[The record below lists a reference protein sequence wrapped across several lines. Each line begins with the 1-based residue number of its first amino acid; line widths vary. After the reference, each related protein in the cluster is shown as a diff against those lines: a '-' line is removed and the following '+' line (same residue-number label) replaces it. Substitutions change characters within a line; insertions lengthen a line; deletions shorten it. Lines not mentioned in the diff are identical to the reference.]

1 MRSRRSQVRFLLS
14 AQMNTL
20 LKNIPKITPKYVKIL
35 EKLGLFTVQDFL
47 FYLPFRYDDFSRTI
61 TLSEEYLNSVVT
73 ISAVVTKTKL
83 NRIFRRKMTIAEVY
97 LEDENQ
103 TPLKAVWFNQPF
115 ILESM
120 PIGSEVRLS
129 GKLGQ
134 TGKYFTLQNPAWERA
149 SREKTNTGQ
158 LVPVYSETPGIT
170 SKWIRWQ
177 MKTFLEH
184 NPPPKDYVPEDLR
197 KKLHLYSLPSALRQ
211 IHFPENQEKLLIAQK
226 TFAFRE
232 MFLMQLKT
240 LQMKNIWE
248 AQSATSLRFDEKLI
262 KNFTE
267 NLPFKLTGA
276 QRKASFEILKDLEKT
291 SPMNRLLNG
300 DVGAGKTVVA
310 AISALSALSQKKQ
323 VAILA
328 PTEVLAL
335 QHFQLFSKLF
345 ENYDFKIALLTSSY
359 KLINS
364 CHSERSIFEKRKNT
378 QSKNLQTTTPK
389 FSNKSLASRLSPADP
404 STPLR
409 YAQDDIKK
417 ITRISLLASI
427 KSGEVNLI
435 IGTHAI
441 IQKDVS
447 FKNLSLVIIDEQHRF
462 GVAQRSVLQ
471 QEAMELTDP
480 VKSPIGDHGARPA
493 KSPTGDRG
501 ASGKKKNIPH
511 LLTMTA
517 TPIPRTLAIAFFGS
531 LDLSILD
538 EMPKNRKPIKTKI
551 VLPAQRDQV
560 YAFMR
565 REIDAGRQVFVIL
578 PFVEESKVLTEV
590 KAATEE
596 HKKLS
601 LVFPEYSLGLMHGRL
616 KSKEKETVM
625 QEFKDKKSQIL
636 VSTSVVEVGI
646 DIPNA
651 TIMLIE
657 NSDRFGLSQLH
668 QFRGRV
674 GRGEQ
679 QSYCFLFTDSTTQT
693 SLQRLR
699 ALEKS
704 NDGFALSEIDLK
716 LRGPGQLLGKAQSG
730 LSDIAMENLN
740 NLKLI
745 KIAREEAENIL
756 KTDPKLK
763 KHPLIAKALEKFAKD
778 VHLE

>member
-1 MRSRRSQVRFLLS
+1 
-14 AQMNTL
+14 MNTL
-20 LKNIPKITPKYVKIL
+20 LKNIPKITPKYIKIL

-47 FYLPFRYDDFSRTI
+47 FYLPFRYDDFSKTVA
-61 TLSEEYLNSVVT
+61 LSEEYLNSVITV
-73 ISAVVTKTKL
+73 SAFVTKTKL
-83 NRIFRRKMTIAEVY
+83 NRIFKRKMTIAEVM

-115 ILESM
+115 ILDSM
-120 PIGSEVRLS
+120 PIGTEVRLS
-129 GKLGQ
+129 GKLELK
-134 TGKYFTLQNPAWERA
+134 GKYLTLTNPAWERA

-158 LVPVYSETPGIT
+158 LVPIYSETPGIT

-177 MKTFLEH
+177 MKTFFANITDLE
-184 NPPPKDYVPEDLR
+184 DYVPEDLR
-197 KKLHLYSLPSALRQ
+197 KKLHLYSLLSALRQ

-240 LQMKNIWE
+240 LQMKNTWE
-248 AQSATSLRFDEKLI
+248 AQSATRLKFDEKLI
-262 KNFTE
+262 EEFIE
-267 NLPFKLTGA
+267 NLPFNLTGA
-276 QRKASFEILKDLEKT
+276 QHRASLEILKDLEKT

-300 DVGAGKTVVA
+300 DVGAGKTVVS
-310 AISALSALSQKKQ
+310 AISALSALAQKKQ

-335 QHFQLFSKLF
+335 QHFQSFSKLF
-345 ENYDFKIALLTSSY
+345 KNYDFKIALLTSSY
-359 KLINS
+359 KLV
-364 CHSERSIFEKRKNT
+364 FKNWE
-378 QSKNLQTTTPK
+378 PK
-389 FSNKSLASRLSPADP
+389 
-404 STPLR
+404 
-409 YAQDDIKK
+409 AQK
-417 ITRISLLASI
+417 ITREQMIAQI
-427 KSGEVNLI
+427 ENGEINLV

-441 IQKDVS
+441 IQKDVA
-447 FKNLSLVIIDEQHRF
+447 FKNLALVIIDEQHRF

-471 QEAMELTDP
+471 QETLELKD
-480 VKSPIGDHGARPA
+480 
-493 KSPTGDRG
+493 
-501 ASGKKKNIPH
+501 GKKKTIPH

-538 EMPKNRKPIKTKI
+538 EMPKNRKPIKTRI
-551 VLPAQRDQV
+551 VLPTQRDQV

-565 REIDAGRQVFVIL
+565 KEIDAGRQVFVIL

-601 LVFPEYSLGLMHGRL
+601 VIFPEYSLGLLHGRL

-625 QEFKDKKSQIL
+625 QDFKEKKSQIL

-679 QSYCFLFTDSTTQT
+679 QSYCFLFTESTTET
-693 SLQRLR
+693 SLKRLR

-745 KIAREEAENIL
+745 KIARAEAQNIL
-756 KTDPKLK
+756 KADSKLK

>member
-1 MRSRRSQVRFLLS
+1 
-14 AQMNTL
+14 MNTL

-35 EKLGLFTVQDFL
+35 DKLGLFTVQDFL
-47 FYLPFRYDDFSRTI
+47 FYLPRRYDDFSQTVA
-61 TLSEEYLNSVVT
+61 LSEDYLGSVVT
-73 ISAVVTKTKL
+73 VSAIVTKTKL
-83 NRIFRRKMTIAEVY
+83 NRIFRRKMTITEVY

-103 TPLKAVWFNQPF
+103 TQLKATWFNQPF
-115 ILESM
+115 IIESM
-120 PIGSEVRLS
+120 PIGTEVRLS
-129 GKLGQ
+129 GKLELK
-134 TGKYFTLQNPAWERA
+134 GKYFTLSNPAWERA

-177 MKTFLEH
+177 MKTFLER
-184 NPPPKDYVPEDLR
+184 NPQLDDFVPEELR
-197 KKLHLYSLPSALRQ
+197 KKLHLYSLISALRQ

-240 LQMKNIWE
+240 LQMKSVWE
-248 AQSATSLRFDEKLI
+248 AQSAPSLKFDEKLV
-262 KNFTE
+262 KTFTDK
-267 NLPFKLTGA
+267 LPFELTGA
-276 QRKASFEILKDLEKT
+276 QRKAVLEILKDLEKT
-291 SPMNRLLNG
+291 APMNRLLNG
-300 DVGAGKTVVA
+300 DVGAGKTIVA
-310 AISALSALSQKKQ
+310 AISALGALSQNQQ

-335 QHFQLFSKLF
+335 QHFQSFSKLF
-345 ENYDFKIALLTSSY
+345 KNYDFKIALLTSSY
-359 KLINS
+359 KEVANAKFPS
-364 CHSERSIFEKRKNT
+364 SNFQSRSNDKI
-378 QSKNLQTTTPK
+378 
-389 FSNKSLASRLSPADP
+389 SNKL
-404 STPLR
+404 
-409 YAQDDIKK
+409 
-417 ITRISLLASI
+417 TRPKMLENI
-427 KSGEVNLI
+427 KSGEVNLV

-441 IQKDVS
+441 IQKDVA
-447 FKNLSLVIIDEQHRF
+447 FKNLALVVIDEQHRF

-471 QEAMELTDP
+471 QETLELKD
-480 VKSPIGDHGARPA
+480 
-493 KSPTGDRG
+493 
-501 ASGKKKNIPH
+501 GKKQTIPH

-538 EMPKNRKPIKTKI
+538 EMPRNRKPIKTKI
-551 VLPAQRDQV
+551 VLPSQRDQV

-601 LVFPEYSLGLMHGRL
+601 LIFPEYSLGLLHGRL

-625 QEFKDKKSQIL
+625 QDFKDKKSQIL

-679 QSYCFLFTDSTTQT
+679 QSYCFLFTDSNTQT
-693 SLQRLR
+693 SLERLR

-745 KIAREEAENIL
+745 KIARAEAENIL
-756 KTDPKLK
+756 KTDSKLK
-763 KHPLIAKALEKFAKD
+763 KHPLLAVALEKFAED

>member
-1 MRSRRSQVRFLLS
+1 
-14 AQMNTL
+14 MNIL
-20 LKNIPKITPKYVKIL
+20 LKDIPKITPKYIKIL

-47 FYLPFRYDDFSRTI
+47 FYLPFRYDDFSQTI
-61 TLSEEYLNSVVT
+61 TLSDEYINSVVT
-73 ISAVVTKTKL
+73 ISAIVTKTKL

-103 TPLKAVWFNQPF
+103 TPLKAIWFNQPF

-129 GKLGQ
+129 GKLELK
-134 TGKYFTLQNPAWERA
+134 GKCFTLSNPAWERA

-158 LVPVYSETPGIT
+158 LVPVYSETPGLT

-177 MKTFLEH
+177 MKTFLEK
-184 NPPPKDYVPEDLR
+184 NSQLEDFVPEELR
-197 KKLHLYSLPSALRQ
+197 KKFHLYSLISALRQ
-211 IHFPENQEKLLIAQK
+211 IHFPENGEKLLIAQK

-232 MFLMQLKT
+232 MFLMQMKT
-240 LQMKNIWE
+240 LQVKNIWE
-248 AQSATSLRFDEKLI
+248 TQSATQLALDEKLI
-262 KNFTE
+262 NKFIE
-267 NLPFKLTGA
+267 DLPFKLTGA
-276 QRKASFEILKDLEKT
+276 QHKSSFEILRDLEKT

-310 AISALSALSQKKQ
+310 AISTLSVLSQIHQ

-335 QHFQLFSKLF
+335 QHFESFCKLFSA
-345 ENYDFKIALLTSSY
+345 YDFKIALLTSSY
-359 KLINS
+359 KLI
-364 CHSERSIFEKRKNT
+364 F
-378 QSKNLQTTTPK
+378 QSWEPK
-389 FSNKSLASRLSPADP
+389 
-404 STPLR
+404 
-409 YAQDDIKK
+409 AQK
-417 ITRISLLASI
+417 ITRDQMLGQIEN
-427 KSGEVNLI
+427 GEINLV

-441 IQKDVS
+441 IQKDVN
-447 FKNLSLVIIDEQHRF
+447 FKNLALVIIDEQHRF
-462 GVAQRSVLQ
+462 GVAQRSELQ
-471 QEAMELTDP
+471 KETMQLKD
-480 VKSPIGDHGARPA
+480 
-493 KSPTGDRG
+493 
-501 ASGKKKNIPH
+501 GKKKTIPH

-538 EMPKNRKPIKTKI
+538 EMPKNRKPIVTRI
-551 VLPAQRDQV
+551 VLPTQRDQI

-565 REIDAGRQVFVIL
+565 KEINAGRQVFVIL
-578 PFVEESKVLTEV
+578 PFVEESKVLTEI

-596 HKKLS
+596 HKKLAAI
-601 LVFPEYSLGLMHGRL
+601 FPEYSLGLLHGRL

-625 QEFKDKKSQIL
+625 QDFKDKKSQIL

-674 GRGEQ
+674 GRGEH
-679 QSYCFLFTDSTTQT
+679 QSYCFLFTDSATKT
-693 SLQRLR
+693 
-699 ALEKS
+699 ALERMHAMEKS
-704 NDGFALSEIDLK
+704 NDGFELSEIDLK
-716 LRGPGQLLGKAQSG
+716 LRGPGQLLGKSQSG

-745 KIAREEAENIL
+745 KIARAEAESIF

>member
-1 MRSRRSQVRFLLS
+1 
-14 AQMNTL
+14 MNTL
-20 LKNIPKITPKYVKIL
+20 LKNIPKITPKYVRIL

-47 FYLPFRYDDFSRTI
+47 FYLPFRYDDFSQTVA
-61 TLSEEYLNSVVT
+61 LSEEYLNSVVT
-73 ISAVVTKTKL
+73 VSAIVTKTKL
-83 NRIFRRKMTIAEVY
+83 NRIFRRKMTIAEVI

-103 TPLKAVWFNQPF
+103 TLLKAAWFNQPF
-115 ILESM
+115 IIESM
-120 PIGSEVRLS
+120 PIGTQVRLS
-129 GKLGQ
+129 GKLELK
-134 TGKYFTLQNPAWERA
+134 GKYFTLTNPAWERA
-149 SREKTNTGQ
+149 TREKTNTGQ
-158 LVPVYSETPGIT
+158 LVPIYSETPGIT

-177 MKTFLEH
+177 MKTFLEKSH
-184 NPPPKDYVPEDLR
+184 NLEDYVPEELR
-197 KKLHLYSLPSALRQ
+197 KKLHLYSLISALRQ
-211 IHFPENQEKLLIAQK
+211 IHFPENEEKLLIAQK

-248 AQSATSLRFDEKLI
+248 AQSAINLKFDEKLI
-262 KNFTE
+262 KEFTQK
-267 NLPFKLTGA
+267 LPFILTSA
-276 QRKASFEILKDLEKT
+276 QRKASFEILRDLEKT
-291 SPMNRLLNG
+291 APMNRLLNG

-310 AISALSALSQKKQ
+310 AIAALSALSQNYQ

-335 QHFQLFSKLF
+335 QHFESFCKLF
-345 ENYDFKIALLTSSY
+345 ENYNFNIALFTSSY

-364 CHSERSIFEKRKNT
+364 CHS
-378 QSKNLQTTTPK
+378 
-389 FSNKSLASRLSPADP
+389 
-404 STPLR
+404 
-409 YAQDDIKK
+409 DIKK
-417 ITRISLLASI
+417 NTRLSLLEAI
-427 KSGEVNLI
+427 KSGEVNLV

-441 IQKDVS
+441 IQKDVN
-447 FKNLSLVIIDEQHRF
+447 FKNLALVIIDEQHRF
-462 GVAQRSVLQ
+462 GVTQRSVLQ
-471 QEAMELTDP
+471 QETLELKD
-480 VKSPIGDHGARPA
+480 GE
-493 KSPTGDRG
+493 
-501 ASGKKKNIPH
+501 KKTIPH

-551 VLPAQRDQV
+551 VLPTQRDQV

-596 HKKLS
+596 YKKLS
-601 LVFPEYSLGLMHGRL
+601 VIFPEYSLGLLHGRL

-625 QEFKDKKSQIL
+625 QDFKNRKSQIL

-674 GRGEQ
+674 GRGSN

-693 SLQRLR
+693 SLERLH

-745 KIAREEAENIL
+745 KIARTEAQNIL
-756 KTDPKLK
+756 KTDSKLK
-763 KHPLIAKALEKFAKD
+763 KHPLLAKALEKFAKD

>member
-1 MRSRRSQVRFLLS
+1 MLFPDTS
-14 AQMNTL
+14 
-20 LKNIPKITPKYVKIL
+20 LKNIPKITPKYLKIL
-35 EKLGLFTVQDFL
+35 EKLGLFTVRDFL
-47 FYLPFRYDDFSRTI
+47 FYLPRRYDDFSQTI
-61 TLSEEYLNSVVT
+61 LLSDEYLNSVVT
-73 ISAVVTKTKL
+73 VSATVTKLKL
-83 NRIFRRKMTIAEVY
+83 NRIFRRKMTIAEVH

-120 PIGSEVRLS
+120 PIGTVVRLS
-129 GKLGQ
+129 GKLERK
-134 TGKYFTLQNPAWERA
+134 GKYFTLQNPAWERA

-177 MKTFLEH
+177 MKTFLE
-184 NPPPKDYVPEDLR
+184 KSSFLEDFVPDDLR
-197 KKLHLYSLPSALRQ
+197 KKLHLYTLISALRQ

-240 LQMKNIWE
+240 LQMKNTWE
-248 AQSATSLRFDEKLI
+248 SQSAISLKFDEKLI
-262 KNFTE
+262 KEFTQK
-267 NLPFKLTGA
+267 LPFKLTGA

-291 SPMNRLLNG
+291 APMNRLLNG

-310 AISALSALSQKKQ
+310 AIATLSALSQNYQ

-335 QHFQLFSKLF
+335 QHFQSLSKLF
-345 ENYDFKIALLTSSY
+345 ESYDFNIALLTGSY

-364 CHSERSIFEKRKNT
+364 CHSERSIFEERKNT
-378 QSKNLQTTTPK
+378 QSKNLPTVIHRL
-389 FSNKSLASRLSPADP
+389 SDKSLTSQLSPADP

-409 YAQDDIKK
+409 FAQDDIKK
-417 ITRISLLASI
+417 NTRISLLDSI

-441 IQKDVS
+441 IQKDVA
-447 FKNLSLVIIDEQHRF
+447 FKNLALVIIDEQHRF

-471 QEAMELTDP
+471 QEAMELKD
-480 VKSPIGDHGARPA
+480 
-493 KSPTGDRG
+493 
-501 ASGKKKNIPH
+501 GKRKTIPH

-538 EMPKNRKPIKTKI
+538 EMPKNRKSIKTKL
-551 VLPAQRDQV
+551 VLPAQRAQV
-560 YAFMR
+560 YNFMR
-565 REIDAGRQVFVIL
+565 SEINSGHQVFVIL

-590 KAATEE
+590 KAVTEE
-596 HKKLS
+596 YKKLS
-601 LVFPEYSLGLMHGRL
+601 LIFPEYSLGLMHGRL

-625 QEFKDKKSQIL
+625 HDFKSKKSQIL

-674 GRGEQ
+674 GRGEH
-679 QSYCFLFTDSTTQT
+679 QSYCFLFTDSQT
-693 SLQRLR
+693 KTALERLR

-716 LRGPGQLLGKAQSG
+716 LRGPGQLLGFAQSG
-730 LSDIAMENLN
+730 LSDIAMENLS

-745 KIAREEAENIL
+745 KIARAEATNIL
-756 KTDPKLK
+756 KVDLGLK
-763 KHPLIAKALEKFAKD
+763 KHPLLAGALGKFAKTA
-778 VHLE
+778 HLE

>member
-1 MRSRRSQVRFLLS
+1 
-14 AQMNTL
+14 MNTL
-20 LKNIPKITPKYVKIL
+20 LKNIPKITPKYLKIL

-47 FYLPFRYDDFSRTI
+47 FYLPFRYDDFSQTI
-61 TLSEEYLNSVVT
+61 ALSDDYLNSVVT

-83 NRIFRRKMTIAEVY
+83 NRIFKRKLTIAEVM

-115 ILESM
+115 ILDSM
-120 PIGSEVRLS
+120 PLGTEVRLS
-129 GKLGQ
+129 GKLELK
-134 TGKYFTLQNPAWERA
+134 GKYFTLTNPAWERA

-158 LVPVYSETPGIT
+158 LVPIYSETPGLT

-177 MKTFLEH
+177 MKTFFANITDLE
-184 NPPPKDYVPEDLR
+184 DYVPEDLR
-197 KKLHLYSLPSALRQ
+197 KKLHLYSLLSALRQ

-240 LQMKNIWE
+240 LQMKNTWE
-248 AQSATSLRFDEKLI
+248 AQSATGLALDEKLI
-262 KNFTE
+262 QDFIET
-267 NLPFKLTGA
+267 LPFKLTGA
-276 QRKASFEILKDLEKT
+276 QHKASLEIIKDLVKT
-291 SPMNRLLNG
+291 CPMNRLLNG

-310 AISALSALSQKKQ
+310 AISALSALSQNQQ

-335 QHFQLFSKLF
+335 QHFQSFSKLF
-345 ENYDFKIALLTSSY
+345 KNYDFKIALLTSSY
-359 KLINS
+359 KLV
-364 CHSERSIFEKRKNT
+364 FKNWE
-378 QSKNLQTTTPK
+378 PK
-389 FSNKSLASRLSPADP
+389 
-404 STPLR
+404 
-409 YAQDDIKK
+409 AQK
-417 ITRISLLASI
+417 ITREQMLGQI
-427 KSGEVNLI
+427 KSGEINLV

-441 IQKDVS
+441 IQKDVA
-447 FKNLSLVIIDEQHRF
+447 FKNLALVIIDEQHRF

-471 QEAMELTDP
+471 RETLELKD
-480 VKSPIGDHGARPA
+480 
-493 KSPTGDRG
+493 
-501 ASGKKKNIPH
+501 GKKKTIPH

-538 EMPKNRKPIKTKI
+538 EMPKNRKPIKTRI
-551 VLPAQRDQV
+551 VLPDQRDQV

-565 REIDAGRQVFVIL
+565 KEIDAGRQVFVIL

-601 LVFPEYSLGLMHGRL
+601 LVFPEYSLGLLHGRL

-625 QEFKDKKSQIL
+625 QDFKDKKSQIL

-679 QSYCFLFTDSTTQT
+679 QSYCFLFTESTTKT
-693 SLQRLR
+693 ALERLR
-699 ALEKS
+699 AMEKS
-704 NDGFALSEIDLK
+704 NDGFELSEIDLK

-730 LSDIAMENLN
+730 LSDIAMKNLN

-745 KIAREEAENIL
+745 KIAREEAQNIL
-756 KTDPKLK
+756 KTDAKLK
-763 KHPLIAKALEKFAKD
+763 KHPLIAKALEKFEKD

>member
-1 MRSRRSQVRFLLS
+1 
-14 AQMNTL
+14 MNTL

-35 EKLGLFTVQDFL
+35 EKLGLLTVQDFL
-47 FYLPFRYDDFSRTI
+47 FYLPRRYDDFSKTVALRD
-61 TLSEEYLNSVVT
+61 EYINSVVT
-73 ISAVVTKTKL
+73 VSAIVTKVKL
-83 NRIFRRKMTIAEVY
+83 NRIFRRKMTIAEII
-97 LEDENQ
+97 LEDENR

-120 PIGSEVRLS
+120 PIDTRVRLS
-129 GKLGQ
+129 GKLGRA
-134 TGKYFTLQNPAWERA
+134 GKYYTLQNPAWERA

-158 LVPVYSETPGIT
+158 LVPVYGETPGIT

-177 MKTFLEH
+177 MKTFLEK
-184 NPPPKDYVPEDLR
+184 NPPLEDYVSQDLR
-197 KKLHLYSLPSALRQ
+197 KKLHLYSLLSALRQ
-211 IHFPENQEKLLIAQK
+211 IHFPQNEEKLLIAQK

-248 AQSATSLRFDEKLI
+248 AQSAPNLKFDEKLI
-262 KNFTE
+262 EKFIE
-267 NLPFKLTGA
+267 KLPFKLTGA
-276 QRKASFEILKDLEKT
+276 QHKASLEILKDLEK
-291 SPMNRLLNG
+291 SCPMNRLLNG

-310 AISALSALSQKKQ
+310 AISALSVLSQNYQ

-328 PTEVLAL
+328 PTEVLAW
-335 QHFQLFSKLF
+335 QHFQSFSKLF
-345 ENYDFKIALLTSSY
+345 KNYDFRIALLTGSY
-359 KLINS
+359 KLTNG
-364 CHSERSIFEKRKNT
+364 CHSERSIFEERKNT
-378 QSKNLQTTTPK
+378 QSKNLQTAIPK
-389 FSNKSLASRLSPADP
+389 ISNKSLASRLSPADP
-404 STPLR
+404 STSPPAGGF
-409 YAQDDIKK
+409 AQDDNTKVTRDQMLGQIKDGK
-417 ITRISLLASI
+417 I
-427 KSGEVNLI
+427 NLV

-441 IQKDVS
+441 IQKDVA
-447 FKNLSLVIIDEQHRF
+447 FKNLALVIIDEQHRF
-462 GVAQRSVLQ
+462 GVAQRSILQ
-471 QEAMELTDP
+471 QEAMELED
-480 VKSPIGDHGARPA
+480 
-493 KSPTGDRG
+493 
-501 ASGKKKNIPH
+501 GKKQTIPH

-551 VLPAQRDQV
+551 VLPAQRNQV
-560 YAFMR
+560 YEFMR

-578 PFVEESKVLTEV
+578 PFVEESKVLTEI

-601 LVFPEYSLGLMHGRL
+601 AIFPEYSLGLLHGRL
-616 KSKEKETVM
+616 KSKEKEAVM
-625 QEFKDKKSQIL
+625 RDFKDKKSQIL

-674 GRGEQ
+674 GRGEH
-679 QSYCFLFTDSTTQT
+679 QSYCFLFTESTTQT
-693 SLQRLR
+693 SLERLR

-745 KIAREEAENIL
+745 KIARTEAQNIF
-756 KTDPKLK
+756 KIDPKLK
-763 KHPLIAKALEKFAKD
+763 KHPLLANALEKFAKD

>member
-1 MRSRRSQVRFLLS
+1 MPFSD
-14 AQMNTL
+14 TL
-20 LKNIPKITPKYVKIL
+20 LKNIPKITPKYLKIL

-47 FYLPFRYDDFSRTI
+47 FYLPFRYDDFSQTVA
-61 TLSEEYLNSVVT
+61 LSNEYLNSVVT

-83 NRIFRRKMTIAEVY
+83 NRIFRRRMTIAEVY
-97 LEDENQ
+97 LKDENQ
-103 TPLKAVWFNQPF
+103 TALKAAWFNQPF

-120 PIGSEVRLS
+120 PIGTQVRLS
-129 GKLGQ
+129 GKLELK
-134 TGKYFTLQNPAWERA
+134 GKYFTLTNPAWERA

-177 MKTFLEH
+177 MKTFLEKNSH
-184 NPPPKDYVPEDLR
+184 LEDYVPEDLR
-197 KKLHLYSLPSALRQ
+197 KKLHLYSLISALRQ

-248 AQSATSLRFDEKLI
+248 AQSAISLPFDESLI

-267 NLPFKLTGA
+267 KLPFKLTGA
-276 QRKASFEILKDLEKT
+276 QKKASFEILKDLEK
-291 SPMNRLLNG
+291 SAPMNRLLNG

-310 AISALSALSQKKQ
+310 AISALSALSQNQQ

-335 QHFQLFSKLF
+335 QHFQSFSKLF
-345 ENYDFKIALLTSSY
+345 ENYDFNIALLTSSY

-364 CHSERSIFEKRKNT
+364 CHSERSIFEERKNT
-378 QSKNLQTTTPK
+378 QSKNLPTVIHML
-389 FSNKSLASRLSPADP
+389 SDKSLTSRLSTADP
-404 STPLR
+404 CLPAGRLR
-409 YAQDDIKK
+409 TTSPAGGFAQDDKKK
-417 ITRISLLASI
+417 ITRISLLESI
-427 KSGEVNLI
+427 KSGGVSLI

-441 IQKDVS
+441 IQKDVA
-447 FKNLSLVIIDEQHRF
+447 FRNLALVVIDEQHRF

-471 QEAMELTDP
+471 QETMELKD
-480 VKSPIGDHGARPA
+480 GE
-493 KSPTGDRG
+493 
-501 ASGKKKNIPH
+501 KKTIPH

-538 EMPKNRKPIKTKI
+538 EMPKNRKPIKTRI

-565 REIDAGRQVFVIL
+565 REIDADRQVFVIL

-590 KAATEE
+590 KAAAEE

-601 LVFPEYSLGLMHGRL
+601 LVFPEYSLGLLHGRL

-625 QEFKDKKSQIL
+625 QDFKDRKNQIL

-674 GRGEQ
+674 GRGEH

-693 SLQRLR
+693 SLERLR

-745 KIAREEAENIL
+745 KIARAEAQNIL
-756 KTDPKLK
+756 KTDSKLK
-763 KHPLIAKALEKFAKD
+763 KHPLLAKALEKFAKD

>member
-1 MRSRRSQVRFLLS
+1 
-14 AQMNTL
+14 MNTL
-20 LKNIPKITPKYVKIL
+20 LKNIPKITPKYLKIL
-35 EKLGLFTVQDFL
+35 EKLGLFTVEDFL
-47 FYLPFRYDDFSRTI
+47 LYLPRRYDDFSQTVA
-61 TLSEEYLNSVVT
+61 LSEEYLNSVVT
-73 ISAVVTKTKL
+73 ISAIVTKTKV
-83 NRIFRRKMTIAEVY
+83 NRIFRRKLTITEVIF
-97 LEDENQ
+97 EDENR
-103 TPLKAVWFNQPF
+103 TLLKATWFNQPF
-115 ILESM
+115 IIESM
-120 PIGSEVRLS
+120 PIGTEIRLS
-129 GKLGQ
+129 GKLELK
-134 TGKYFTLQNPAWERA
+134 GKYFTLSNPAWERA

-177 MKTFLEH
+177 MKTFLEK
-184 NPPPKDYVPEDLR
+184 NPPLEDYVPEDLR
-197 KKLHLYSLPSALRQ
+197 KKLHLYPLLSALRQ

-248 AQSATSLRFDEKLI
+248 TQSATSLKFDEKLI
-262 KNFTE
+262 TE
-267 NLPFKLTGA
+267 FIKNLPFKLTGA
-276 QRKASFEILKDLEKT
+276 QHKASIEILKDLEK
-291 SPMNRLLNG
+291 SAPMNRLLNG

-310 AISALSALSQKKQ
+310 AISALSALSQNQQ

-335 QHFQLFSKLF
+335 QHFQSFSKLF
-345 ENYDFKIALLTSSY
+345 ENYDFNVALLTSSY
-359 KLINS
+359 KLISLTKKTRN
-364 CHSERSIFEKRKNT
+364 
-378 QSKNLQTTTPK
+378 KNLEIENLKLIESASWRRKLNPPAGGENSSGNIASTTRPK
-389 FSNKSLASRLSPADP
+389 LLEAISNG
-404 STPLR
+404 
-409 YAQDDIKK
+409 
-417 ITRISLLASI
+417 SI
-427 KSGEVNLI
+427 QLT

-441 IQKDVS
+441 IQKDVA
-447 FKNLSLVIIDEQHRF
+447 FKNLALVVIDEQHRF

-471 QEAMELTDP
+471 QETLELKD
-480 VKSPIGDHGARPA
+480 
-493 KSPTGDRG
+493 
-501 ASGKKKNIPH
+501 GKKQTIPH

-551 VLPAQRDQV
+551 VLPSQRDQV

-601 LVFPEYSLGLMHGRL
+601 LIFPEYSLGLLHGRL

-625 QEFKDKKSQIL
+625 QDFKDKKSQIL

-693 SLQRLR
+693 SLERLR

-745 KIAREEAENIL
+745 KIARAEAENIL
-756 KTDPKLK
+756 KADSKLK

>member
-1 MRSRRSQVRFLLS
+1 MLFPD
-14 AQMNTL
+14 TL
-20 LKNIPKITPKYVKIL
+20 LKNIPKITPKYTKVM
-35 EKLGLFTVQDFL
+35 EKLGLHTVQDFL
-47 FYLPFRYDDFSRTI
+47 FYLPFRYDDFSQTVA
-61 TLSEEYLNSVVT
+61 LSDEYLNSVITV
-73 ISAVVTKTKL
+73 SAIVVKTKL
-83 NRIFRRKMTIAEVY
+83 NRIFKRKMTIAEIY
-97 LEDENQ
+97 LEDDNR

-120 PIGSEVRLS
+120 PAGTEVRLS
-129 GKLGQ
+129 GKLGR
-134 TGKYFTLQNPAWERA
+134 TGKYFTLSSPAWEKA
-149 SREKTNTGQ
+149 TREKTNTGQ
-158 LVPVYSETPGIT
+158 LVPIYSETPGIT

-177 MKTFLEH
+177 MKTFLE
-184 NPPPKDYVPEDLR
+184 KCVFIDDFVPDSLR
-197 KKLHLYSLPSALRQ
+197 KKLHLYPLISALRQ
-211 IHFPENQEKLLIAQK
+211 IHFPENSEKLLIAQK

-232 MFLMQLKT
+232 MFLMQFKT
-240 LQMKNIWE
+240 LQMKSVWE
-248 AQSATSLRFDEKLI
+248 TQKAISFKLNENLI
-262 KNFTE
+262 NTFTE
-267 NLPFKLTGA
+267 NLPFKLTDA
-276 QRKASFEILKDLEKT
+276 QYKASFEILKDLEK
-291 SPMNRLLNG
+291 SAPMNRLLNG

-310 AISALSALSQKKQ
+310 AISALNVLSEKQQ

-335 QHFQLFSKLF
+335 QHFESFCKLFSKH
-345 ENYDFKIALLTSSY
+345 DFNIALLTSSY
-359 KLINS
+359 KLL
-364 CHSERSIFEKRKNT
+364 F
-378 QSKNLQTTTPK
+378 QSWEPK
-389 FSNKSLASRLSPADP
+389 
-404 STPLR
+404 
-409 YAQDDIKK
+409 AQK
-417 ITRISLLASI
+417 ITREQMLKKIANEEIDL
-427 KSGEVNLI
+427 V

-441 IQKDVS
+441 IQKDVN
-447 FKNLSLVIIDEQHRF
+447 FKNLALVIIDEQHRF
-462 GVAQRSVLQ
+462 GVAQRSFLQ
-471 QEAMELTDP
+471 QETLELKD
-480 VKSPIGDHGARPA
+480 GE
-493 KSPTGDRG
+493 
-501 ASGKKKNIPH
+501 KKTIPH

-551 VLPAQRDQV
+551 VLPAQRDQI

-565 REIDAGRQVFVIL
+565 QEVDAGRQVFVIL

-601 LVFPEYSLGLMHGRL
+601 LVFPEYSLGLLHGRL
-616 KSKEKETVM
+616 KSKEKEIVM

-674 GRGEQ
+674 GRGEH
-679 QSYCFLFTDSTTQT
+679 QSYCFLFTDSTNQT
-693 SLQRLR
+693 SLERLR

-704 NDGFALSEIDLK
+704 NDGFALSEVDLK

-745 KIAREEAENIL
+745 KIARAEAQNIL
-756 KTDPKLK
+756 KADPKLK
-763 KHPLIAKALEKFAKD
+763 NHPLLEGALEKFAKD